1 MPPPDKNTALTLT
14 PDPRG
19 NYVTWANGKK
29 QIRTAIKSI
38 GWTAVGLFR
47 PRKVNKN
54 EFSIMAK
61 DPRGN
66 MFHIKAVR
74 KPNAIIEKSIIV

>member
-1 MPPPDKNTALTLT
+1 MPNTIENLFTLT

-19 NYVTWANGKK
+19 DYVTWSGGKK
-29 QIRTAIKSI
+29 QIRSALRMA
-38 GWTAVGLFR
+38 GWKAVGLFR
-47 PRKVNKN
+47 PRRENKN

-66 MFHIKAVR
+66 MFHIKADR
-74 KPNAIIEKSIIV
+74 KPNAQIQKLLITG